1 MFRQHETRSYAIV
14 SVIDYAS
21 LASEVLQGTLEV
33 VRHWPHADVHLLGLA
48 RNAAGLIS
56 RKADDCREV
65 ESALAQ
71 LRRYVADFLATHE
84 RGAWK
89 HTRIF
94 LHARCGNQ
102 REEIVNVCAEAHADV
117 LIIGKAPVEHG
128 RAIGEDV
135 VEFVLRQS
143 VCPTLVVQRTVY
155 DEPGLVS
162 SFRHC
167 PACVDMRKRTSGVQ
181 WFCSTHGG
189 EDSRSVAQLYGV

>member
-1 MFRQHETRSYAIV
+1 MIPQHETRSYAIV
-14 SVIDYAS
+14 GVIDYAS
-21 LASEVLQGTLEV
+21 LASQVLQGTLEV
-33 VRHWPHADVHLLGLA
+33 VRRWPHADVHLLGLA

-56 RKADDCREV
+56 RKENDCREV

-84 RGAWK
+84 RRAWQ

-102 REEIVNVCAEAHADV
+102 REEIVNLCAEARADL

-128 RAIGEDV
+128 RVIGEDV

-143 VCPTLVVQRTVY
+143 VCPTLVVQRTEY
-155 DEPGLVS
+155 GEPALVS

-167 PACVDMRKRTSGVQ
+167 PACVDMRTRTSGVQ
-181 WFCSTHGG
+181 WYCTTH
-189 EDSRSVAQLYGV
+189 DSDGIRSVTQLVTA

>member
-14 SVIDYAS
+14 GVVDYS
-21 LASEVLQGTLEV
+21 NITSQVLQGTLEV
-33 VRHWPHADVHLLGLA
+33 VRQWPRADVHLLGLA
-48 RNAAGLIS
+48 RNGLIS
-56 RKADDCREV
+56 RKESDCREV
-65 ESALAQ
+65 ESALGQ

-84 RGAWK
+84 RGAWQ

-102 REEIVNVCAEAHADV
+102 REEIVNLCAEARADLLV
-117 LIIGKAPVEHG
+117 IGKAPVEHG
-128 RAIGEDV
+128 RVVGEDV

-143 VCPTLVVQRTVY
+143 VCPTLVVQRAQY

-167 PACVDMRKRTSGVQ
+167 PACVDTRRRTSGVQ

-189 EDSRSVAQLYGV
+189 EGIRSVTQLYAA